1 MAEMMNQDPKRNP
14 PYIEEDEPAE
24 AEETAEAAEPV
35 KEEKKSFTEKMK
47 DGFKDLFD

>member
-1 MAEMMNQDPKRNP
+1 V
-14 PYIEEDEPAE
+14 EP
-24 AEETAEAAEPV
+24 EPV